1 MIIETTKGNLD
12 EAMLECESGTLD
24 ASTAFYFW
32 KKYRFPASP
41 AALVQ
46 AFEIAISMCP
56 TGQGETEEQIAE
68 INRRV
73 RQVEAVRAE
82 LVRRL
87 TEPPD
92 TERRILCHLQTP
104 LWAKDNPLDVTPES
118 GRIMALVDGVHQE
131 ISIEGLERF
140 AGVCDLPGEFQYWV
154 EWRRPGEPGHLQR
167 SAGTKVK
174 TMPQAALATAGN
186 LR

>member
-12 EAMLECESGTLD
+12 EAMLECESGTTD
-24 ASTAFYFW
+24 APTEFLFW
-32 KKYRFPASP
+32 KRYRFPASP

-56 TGQGETEEQIAE
+56 VGQGETEEQIQE

-73 RQVEAVRAE
+73 RQIEAVRAE

-87 TEPPD
+87 TNPD
-92 TERRILCHLQTP
+92 AVREVLCHMQAP
-104 LWAKDNPLDVTPES
+104 MWAKDNPLDVDPPS
-118 GRIMALVDGVHQE
+118 GLIMALVDGEHVQ
-131 ISIEGLERF
+131 IPIEGLERV
-140 AGVCDLPGEFQYWV
+140 AGVVDAPTEFQYWV
-154 EWRRPGEPGHLQR
+154 EYRRPGEAGHLHR

-174 TMPQAALATAGN
+174 TMPPQASGAVGTLG
-186 LR
+186 